1 MNCEASATQILSAI
15 QEANAKKKQL
25 QATINS
31 LLTEFTESTG
41 LVISE
46 VTVNRVDMYGGGSV
60 YRTSLSI
67 SL

>member
-1 MNCEASATQILSAI
+1 MNHEASTTQILSAI
-15 QEANAKKKQL
+15 QEANTKKKEL
-25 QATINS
+25 QKTIDS

-46 VTVNRVDMYGGGSV
+46 VAANRIDLYGGSSV
-60 YRTSLSI
+60 YRTTLSI